1 MSANPQPEIMQVDL
15 TWKDSIAILTINNI
29 ARRNAWSV
37 PIKEGFLRHMKAL
50 SADKKCRGIV
60 ITGTGGV
67 FCAGGAMAAPISSAG
82 TIALETTAEF
92 VQWHQPHRRHV
103 GPRHRRCWWENRRVR
118 DHRGRW
124 VVRRV
129 QVCR

>member
-1 MSANPQPEIMQVDL
+1 MSFRQSLL
-15 TWKDSIAILTINNI
+15 TA
-29 ARRNAWSV
+29 A
-37 PIKEGFLRHMKAL
+37 FLL
-50 SADKKCRGIV
+50 GSL
-60 ITGTGGV
+60 
-67 FCAGGAMAAPISSAG
+67 CAGGAMAAPASSGGPLGVQSA
-82 TIALETTAEF
+82 AEL
-92 VQWHQPHRRHV
+92 VQWNQPHRRHV